1 MQINLNNIDY
11 TYNKGTVFEK
21 KVLKNVT
28 LKLKERSYNVIVGK
42 TGSGKSTL
50 IEHINGLLVPNSG
63 EVIVGDTIITFPRNK
78 REKKELEYLKNTF
91 SNFIII
97 FTYFFKTSFHY
108 IKFQYFSQILTFKL
122 ALY

>member
-21 KVLKNVT
+21 RVLKNVT
-28 LKLKERSYNVIVGK
+28 LKLKERAYNVIVGK

-63 EVIVGDTIITFPRNK
+63 EVIVDDTIITFPKNK
-78 REKKELEYLKNTF
+78 REKKELT
-91 SNFIII
+91 
-97 FTYFFKTSFHY
+97 
-108 IKFQYFSQILTFKL
+108 ILASL
-122 ALY
+122 